1 MNLQDLYPL
10 IAFAYGTFGIAF
22 GVMLWRATNHNVDGT
37 RNNIQEQVKQAV
49 INIKAMIDTSFK
61 SMSNAVDTKLSAI
74 PPVDFAALDT
84 RLDELA
90 ESVPTMDEI
99 RETFCAQLRAFE
111 SAQIRQVQSE
121 LKTLGL
127 PNVIDEA
134 KQQMQA
140 QLPQTAIQAQRFMN
154 RKVSAR
160 FAEEHPFETA
170 CIDMGKVGI
179 AQILEGMYAGGGIGA
194 VGVAEVKGGFGVR

>member
-1 MNLQDLYPL
+1 MNIIDVYPYAIVLYSAFVT
-10 IAFAYGTFGIAF
+10 AFAVY
-22 GVMLWRATNHNVDGT
+22 LWKLTNRNVDGT
-37 RNNIQEQVKQAV
+37 RNDISMQVKAA
-49 INIKAMIDTSFK
+49 IIDIKGEIVSSFK